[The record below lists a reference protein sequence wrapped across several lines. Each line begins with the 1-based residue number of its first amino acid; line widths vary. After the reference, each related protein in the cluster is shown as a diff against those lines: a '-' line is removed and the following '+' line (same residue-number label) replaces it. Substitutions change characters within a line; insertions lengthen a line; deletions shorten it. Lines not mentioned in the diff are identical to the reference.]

1 MPDVG
6 EVRYKAKVDTSDV
19 ESDVKKA
26 EDKIGKSGKKA
37 GSQFAEG
44 FKAGIDPAKASNE
57 KVADAVTDKWKT
69 ASRVIGT
76 SFAAITAGVV
86 AFGTKSIGLAS
97 DLNEVQNV
105 VDTTFGSKGSA
116 VIDEWAEKAGSAF
129 GLSELS
135 AKQYT
140 STLGA
145 MLKSMGLAEQDT
157 LDMSIA
163 MAGLAGDMASFY
175 NLDPSEA
182 FEKLRSGIS
191 GETEPLKQLGIN
203 MSVANL
209 EAFAL
214 SQGIETAYD
223 SMTQA
228 EQATL
233 RYQYIM
239 QATADA
245 QGDFSDTSD
254 SLANQ
259 QRILQMAVETLSA
272 DFGTALLPAA
282 LGVVEALRGFV
293 DWASQNGTTLS
304 VLGVAITGVTAA
316 VLAYTA
322 SLTLAASGMT
332 LATAAGAAFG
342 AVVGFIT
349 SPITLAILAITAL
362 VAAGIALYQNWDTVS
377 VWAQETWGKI
387 KDALANAA
395 EGAAQAFENFKN
407 AVSQKLKAVA
417 DAFTNLVSSV
427 KEKVGSIRDTIVN
440 GFQKAIDFI
449 TSLPEKAKQWGRD
462 FMQGLVGGITEKIGD
477 VVEAVSGIANKIS
490 SFLHF
495 SRPDVGP
502 LRDYET
508 WMPDM
513 MRGIAKGITDNT
525 DEVDEAAEDA
535 SLSIARG
542 IKKNVGRSAI
552 SSRLF
557 EVVPAPVE
565 MPTKY
570 ASFAKTP
577 FTYTPTHNADWEGL
591 REMARAL
598 TADVTASAKMDAQIT
613 VPVSIDGRE
622 VARATAWYM
631 GEQLAWE
638 ERR

>member
-1 MPDVG
+1 MQ
-6 EVRYKAKVDTSDV
+6 RKYFCAYHSYLKAMEQLTS
-19 ESDVKKA
+19 E
-26 EDKIGKSGKKA
+26 ERG
-37 GSQFAEG
+37 
-44 FKAGIDPAKASNE
+44 
-57 KVADAVTDKWKT
+57 
-69 ASRVIGT
+69 
-76 SFAAITAGVV
+76 
-86 AFGTKSIGLAS
+86 
-97 DLNEVQNV
+97 DL
-105 VDTTFGSKGSA
+105 F
-116 VIDEWAEKAGSAF
+116 
-129 GLSELS
+129 
-135 AKQYT
+135 
-140 STLGA
+140 
-145 MLKSMGLAEQDT
+145 
-157 LDMSIA
+157 
-163 MAGLAGDMASFY
+163 
-175 NLDPSEA
+175 
-182 FEKLRSGIS
+182 
-191 GETEPLKQLGIN
+191 
-203 MSVANL
+203 
-209 EAFAL
+209 
-214 SQGIETAYD
+214 
-223 SMTQA
+223 
-228 EQATL
+228 
-233 RYQYIM
+233 
-239 QATADA
+239 TADA

-259 QRILQMAVETLSA
+259 QRILQMEVETLSA

>member
-259 QRILQMAVETLSA
+259 QRILQMEVETLSA

>member
-239 QATADA
+239 QSTADA

-259 QRILQMAVETLSA
+259 QRILQMEVETLSA